1 MSSERLLPAHYS
13 EYVIVHSEGFQAPDG
28 SVAWEPII
36 KVTATETAPDGT
48 EYVRDIAWF
57 TPDDYGSAFAEA
69 FVKAVTA

>member
-1 MSSERLLPAHYS
+1 MSRERLLPAHYS
-13 EYVIVHSEGFQAPDG
+13 EYVIVHSEGYQAPDG

-36 KVTATETAPDGT
+36 KVTATETDTDGA

-57 TPDDYGSAFAEA
+57 MPGDYGTAFAEA